1 MNRDEFISK
10 RQREWKRF
18 QVLLDRAEQE
28 RVKKLTGQEIAE
40 LSGLYRGLC
49 YDLSLVQSRDWGT
62 SMSRFLNGLVARG
75 HNVLYRSQPGSLD
88 AVIQFFVAEF
98 PRLLRA
104 NYKYFLVAFFFSVV
118 PGTICGILVAYDTSL
133 AGRILPGQVQAQM
146 ELSYSESI
154 AGRNTGSEGMMAGF
168 YVRNNVGIAFKC
180 FALGAFAGIGTITVL
195 TFNSIFL
202 GTVTGYLI
210 GRGHQSNFFEFVVGH
225 GSFEL
230 TAIVISGTAGL
241 MLGNAIVHP
250 GQKRRWDAL
259 RERGLDS
266 VKIALGAGVMLIIAA
281 LIEGFWSPSGAIGGI
296 SDETWRTIKM
306 YVGGMLWV
314 FVGLYLA
321 LGGRTKM
328 TSVGHN
334 SSEVAA

>member
-28 RVKKLTGQEIAE
+28 RIKKLTGKEIAE
-40 LSGLYRGLC
+40 LSALYRGLC

-75 HNVLYRSQPGSLD
+75 HNVLYRSQPGSFD

-104 NYKYFLVAFFFSVV
+104 NYKYFLVALFFSVV
-118 PGTICGILVAYDTSL
+118 PGTICGILVANDTSL
-133 AGRILPGQVQAQM
+133 AGRILPGAVQAQM
-146 ELSYSESI
+146 EMSYAESI
-154 AGRNTGSEGMMAGF
+154 AGKNEGMEGMMAGF

-210 GRGHQSNFFEFVVGH
+210 GRGHQSNFFEFVIGH

-230 TAIVISGTAGL
+230 TAIVISGAAGL

-250 GQKRRWDAL
+250 GQRRRWDAL
-259 RERGLDS
+259 RERGLDA
-266 VKIALGAGVMLIIAA
+266 VKIALGAGVMLMIAA
-281 LIEGFWSPSGAIGGI
+281 LIEGFWSPSGAPGFLP
-296 SDETWRTIKM
+296 DALWRSVKM
-306 YVGGMLWV
+306 YVGAILWT
-314 FVGLYLA
+314 FVGLYLL
-321 LGGRTKM
+321 LGGRTKTGSA
-328 TSVGHN
+328 TSQL
-334 SSEVAA
+334 EVAA